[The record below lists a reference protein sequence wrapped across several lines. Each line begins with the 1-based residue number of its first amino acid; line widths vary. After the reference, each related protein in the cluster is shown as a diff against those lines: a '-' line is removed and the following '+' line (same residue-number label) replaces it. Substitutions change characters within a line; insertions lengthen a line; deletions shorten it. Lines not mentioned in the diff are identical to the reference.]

1 MQAIVDFSLVDFQV
15 IDESG
20 IAIGDIVYGFVEDD
34 LEYACVVMLDDDE
47 VCVPVYLFKH
57 FDIHNM
63 TVTLESESELV

>member
-20 IAIGDIVYGFVEDD
+20 VAIGDIRYGFVEDD
-34 LEYACVVMLDDDE
+34 LEYACVVMLEDDE
-47 VCVPVYLFKH
+47 QVNVPVYLFKH

-63 TVTLESESELV
+63 TVTLESELV